1 MKISHVTTMTRV
13 GEVVRHSSNE
23 KKLAFKYDVNISKT
37 QRKDN
42 NGRVYAIVV
51 DEEIKKLGGS
61 QSKGGIDATFGF
73 YFGGYSK
80 GNSERTYC
88 IWNFMNKSIKSE
100 KLVEVYCVWAPT
112 VNVSIPTMTGN
123 ITQTIP
129 VDFHSIE
136 DAFVKE
142 YVAIEKKFPYLNMQ
156 ESGSKWEN
164 TDLIEGYINKD
175 GSLYKKKMTKI
186 IDNSLFS
193 VV

>member
-1 MKISHVTTMTRV
+1 MNINHITTMTRI
-13 GEVVRHSSNE
+13 GKVVRHATNE
-23 KKLAFKYDVNISKT
+23 KKLTFEYDSNISRT

-42 NGRVYAIVV
+42 RGRVYAIVV
-51 DEEIKKLGGS
+51 DGEIKKLGGS

-88 IWNFMNKSIKSE
+88 IWNFINRAVIAKKT
-100 KLVEVYCVWAPT
+100 VEIYCVWAPT
-112 VNVSIPTMTGN
+112 VTVTIPTMTGS
-123 ITQTIP
+123 ITQQIP

-142 YVAIEKKFPYLNMQ
+142 YVAIEGKFPFLNMQ

-175 GSLYKKKMTKI
+175 GSIYKKKVTKKV
-186 IDNSLFS
+186 DSPLF
-193 VV
+193 V